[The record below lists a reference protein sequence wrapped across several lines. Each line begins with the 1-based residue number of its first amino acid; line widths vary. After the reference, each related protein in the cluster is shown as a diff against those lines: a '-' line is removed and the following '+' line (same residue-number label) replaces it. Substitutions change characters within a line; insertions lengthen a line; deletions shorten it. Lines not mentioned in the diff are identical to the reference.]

1 MGSCGVVGDRTVVLL
16 RTRRCTGACSGCR
29 ARAGFVVARAGFAA
43 CAHARADSVAR
54 AAESPACARATTGV
68 LETATGPGC
77 HTCAPGRGRIVRA
90 SEGCSCVQRADC
102 CVAACAGCSSA
113 PGDCSGE
120 MQHSV
125 DSHEKRMRGC

>member
-1 MGSCGVVGDRTVVLL
+1 MWCCWRSHGGATSYGSVYWMEHVAVVMHELVLL
-16 RTRRCTGACSGCR
+16 LQ
-29 ARAGFVVARAGFAA
+29 VRAGFAA
-43 CAHARADSVAR
+43 CARADSVAR

-120 MQHSV
+120 TQHSV
-125 DSHEKRMRGC
+125 DSHEKCMRGC